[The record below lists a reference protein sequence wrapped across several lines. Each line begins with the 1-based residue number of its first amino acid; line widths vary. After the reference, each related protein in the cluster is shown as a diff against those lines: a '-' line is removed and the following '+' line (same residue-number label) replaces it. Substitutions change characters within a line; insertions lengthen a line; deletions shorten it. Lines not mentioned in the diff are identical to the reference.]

1 LALRYASLGATV
13 ICWDV
18 NQESNEETVN
28 EIKKTGTAAAY
39 AYQYVY
45 IVYSFT
51 KCNKTE
57 RNIYNSETFDRKA
70 FENSKMFAFHRCDVS
85 NREEVFSVAERV
97 KQEVGN
103 VTILVNNAGIM
114 PCHTF
119 LDYTIDE
126 IKRIFDINVLAHFWV
141 S

>member
-1 LALRYASLGATV
+1 MFLQITGTGHGIGKELALRYASLGATV
-13 ICWDV
+13 VCWDV

-57 RNIYNSETFDRKA
+57 RNIIVKHPIEKLSRKIQ
-70 FENSKMFAFHRCDVS
+70 ECSHLVS
-85 NREEVFSVAERV
+85 QMRRVEQRSCLQCSRKSQAGSWQRHYFS
-97 KQEVGN
+97 
-103 VTILVNNAGIM
+103 
-114 PCHTF
+114 
-119 LDYTIDE
+119 
-126 IKRIFDINVLAHFWV
+126 
-141 S
+141 